1 MASQTIEV
9 TVISAE
15 ELRVNGKVSVTVRTG
30 PCSSLSTAADPAAA
44 WNEKLVMELPA
55 TAPFLT
61 VQVISGSRVIG
72 AARIPVT
79 DFKGG
84 YLPENYLN
92 ILSYRLTTASGK
104 KEGIVNLSVKV
115 KGAANT
121 GCAAAC
127 SRPSMGLPAADLMF
141 SGGVAAGI
149 PVPYT
154 YI

>member
-1 MASQTIEV
+1 MASNTIEV

-15 ELRVNGKVSVTVRTG
+15 ELRVNKKVFVTVRTG
-30 PCSSLSTAADPAAA
+30 PYSSGSTGADPGAT

-55 TAPFLT
+55 NAPFIT
-61 VQVISGSRVIG
+61 VEAISGRRVIG

-84 YLPENYLN
+84 YLPDNYLSFV
-92 ILSYRLTTASGK
+92 SYRLTTATGK
-104 KEGIVNLSVKV
+104 KEGIINLSVKV
-115 KGAANT
+115 KGAANL
-121 GCAAAC
+121 GCAAAF

-154 YI
+154 YT